1 LVVSVSVRLPRDYVV
16 YSFSSRHVP
25 KFRAYPGDVVVFET
39 VDALGGQVV
48 DESTPLETI
57 DWSRVNPAT
66 GPLYVEGAKP
76 GDTLIVE
83 VESIRI
89 ADRAVIVAVPGSG
102 ALHDRKFNAAARV
115 MEIRGGKI
123 LFRGIEVE
131 PRPMIGVIGVAP
143 EEGEYPTGTSGYH
156 GGNMDV
162 ALITQGSR
170 VYLPVFVE
178 GALLAIGDLH
188 AVQADGE
195 LCVAAAEVSGEVTV
209 KLSLIKGKRPRYP
222 VVEYGDRYSIIAF
235 GKDLDEAVYRASE
248 EAVAVLMRSLGLSFE
263 DAYML
268 ASLVVDLRI
277 NQVVDPMKGVRAEVP
292 KRYAKLEHLLVPAP

>member
-1 LVVSVSVRLPRDYVV
+1 MSVRLPRDYVV
-16 YSFSSRHVP
+16 YSFSSKHVP
-25 KFRAYPGDVVVFET
+25 RYRAHPGDVVVFET
-39 VDALGGQVV
+39 IDALGGQIV
-48 DESTPLETI
+48 DEATPLETI

-76 GDTLIVE
+76 GDTLVVE

-89 ADRAVIVAVPGSG
+89 ADRAVIIAVPGFG
-102 ALHDRKFNAAARV
+102 ALHDKKFSATARV
-115 MEIRGGKI
+115 AEVREGK
-123 LFRGIEVE
+123 LVFRGVEVE
-131 PRPMIGVIGVAP
+131 LRPMIGVIGVAP

-178 GALLAIGDLH
+178 GALLAVGDLH

-209 KLSLIKGKRPRYP
+209 KLSLIKGKRPTYP
-222 VVEYGDRYSIIAF
+222 VVEHGDRYSIIAF

-248 EAVAVLMRSLGLSFE
+248 EAVAVLMRSLGLPFE

-277 NQVVDPMKGVRAEVP
+277 NQVVDPMKGVRAEIP
-292 KRYAKLEHLLVPAP
+292 KKYAKLEHFLLPAP

>member
-1 LVVSVSVRLPRDYVV
+1 MSVRLPRDYVV
-16 YSFSSRHVP
+16 YSFSSKHIP
-25 KFRAYPGDVVVFET
+25 KYRAYPGDVVIFET
-39 VDALGGQVV
+39 IDALGGQVV
-48 DESTPLETI
+48 NEATPLDAI

-76 GDTLIVE
+76 GDTLVVE
-83 VESIRI
+83 VEGIRI
-89 ADRAVIVAVPGSG
+89 ADRAVIVAAPGFG
-102 ALHDRKFNAAARV
+102 ALHDKKFSAVARV
-115 MEIRGGKI
+115 MEVAGGKLI
-123 LFRGIEVE
+123 FKGVEVE
-131 PRPMIGVIGVAP
+131 LRPMIGVIGVAP

-195 LCVAAAEVSGEVTV
+195 LCVAAAEVSGEVRV
-209 KLSLIKGKRPRYP
+209 RLSLIKGKRSTYP
-222 VVEYGDRYSIIAF
+222 LVEHGDRYSIIAF
-235 GKDLDEAVYRASE
+235 GKDLDEAAYRASE
-248 EAVAVLMRSLGLSFE
+248 EAVAVLMRSLELSFE

-277 NQVVDPMKGVRAEVP
+277 NQIVDPMKGVRAEVP
-292 KRYAKLEHLLVPAP
+292 KRYAKLEHFLQAVR